1 VLGRYFSD
9 GDELTQEQAI
19 LGRYGTGFQAAKIA
33 A

>member
-1 VLGRYFSD
+1 MVSD

-19 LGRYGTGFQAAKIA
+19 LGRYGTGFQAAIFA